1 MMTLIVIAQH
11 REYEPNTARHVR
23 HMETSNVR
31 ALWSQG
37 LECQS
42 CMPITVVVRRNFWVT
57 VRETKFRQRPSEPC
71 H

>member
-31 ALWSQG
+31 ALWSVSHA
-37 LECQS
+37 CQ
-42 CMPITVVVRRNFWVT
+42 
-57 VRETKFRQRPSEPC
+57 
-71 H
+71 